1 MIIRTTSTTT
11 TTTTEQFQALE
22 QDPISEISSYD
33 LILAG
38 IYVDHFID
46 SPNFK
51 TVDAYT
57 RQIGK
62 ITLWE
67 GEAYDAIGDWTTQDA
82 ENRIKELLGYL

>member
-11 TTTTEQFQALE
+11 TTTTEKLKAL
-22 QDPISEISSYD
+22 DPGPIPEITTYD

-82 ENRIKELLGYL
+82 ENRIKEILKYL